1 MSNLFQMFIDQH
13 FLLQSSLAQK
23 LYFDYA
29 AVQPIIDFH
38 SHLSPA
44 DIATNKKFDNISQV
58 WLAGD
63 HYKWRAMRTFGIQE
77 KYITGSASDK
87 EKFNAWSKT
96 VPHTL
101 RNPLF
106 HWTHLEL
113 KNSFGVTELLNEKN
127 SDTVFEQCN
136 ELLNGDDHTARKF
149 LEKYNVVYQATTDDP
164 TDDLQFHHMAQEDA
178 SMKTQL
184 VPTFRPDKAFAI
196 HDAAS
201 FIQYLDQLSTVSGIE
216 ITDMTT
222 LLEAFQQRI
231 EYFHAHGCRISDH
244 GLQQIPVSNPF
255 TNALETEF
263 KSFLSGKG
271 AKPFSD
277 PDAYVFHVLK
287 SLSVMYHQKGWVQQ
301 FHLGAIRNN
310 NTRLLTTLGADV
322 GVDSIGDFSHASRLS
337 VFLNTLDK
345 DDKLT
350 KTIIY
355 NLNPADNSVFA
366 SMTGNFNDGS
376 VRGKVQYGPAW
387 WFLDQK
393 NGMEEQLD
401 VLSDMG
407 LLSCFVGM
415 ITDSRSLLS
424 FSRHEYFRRILCN
437 LLAND
442 MLNGILPNDEQW
454 IGGMVKDICYFNA
467 MQFLQIEK

>member
-1 MSNLFQMFIDQH
+1 MPSSTNTFIYNN
-13 FLLQSSLAQK
+13 FLLQSSLAEK
-23 LYFDYA
+23 LYFEYA
-29 AVQPIIDFH
+29 AEQPIIDFH

-44 DIATNKKFDNISQV
+44 DIATNKKFENISQV

-63 HYKWRAMRTFGIQE
+63 HYKWRAMRTFGISE
-77 KYITGSASDK
+77 KYITGDATDQ
-87 EKFNAWSKT
+87 EKFSAWAKT
-96 VPHTL
+96 VPYTL

-113 KNSFGVTELLNEKN
+113 KNSFGIDQLLNHESSN
-127 SDTVFEQCN
+127 HVYDHCN
-136 ELLNGDDHTARKF
+136 QLLLGDDHTSRKF

-164 TDDLQFHHMAQEDA
+164 TDDLQFHKMAQNDP
-178 SMKTQL
+178 SFNIKL
-184 VPTFRPDKAFAI
+184 VPSFRPDKAFAI

-201 FIQYLDQLSTVSGIE
+201 FLSYMDLLSSVSGVE
-216 ITDMTT
+216 IKDMDS
-222 LLEAFQQRI
+222 LLTVFQKRI
-231 EYFHAHGCRISDH
+231 DYFHSLGCRIADH
-244 GLQQIPVSNPF
+244 GLQQIPLSYAFTSKLDAEFKNFLLNRGSQSFSNP
-255 TNALETEF
+255 
-263 KSFLSGKG
+263 
-271 AKPFSD
+271 
-277 PDAYVFHVLK
+277 DAFVFHVLI
-287 SLSVMYHQKGWVQQ
+287 SLAKMYHKKGWVQQ

-310 NTRLLTTLGADV
+310 NSRLLRTLGADV

-337 VFLNTLDK
+337 FFLNTLDSE
-345 DDKLT
+345 DNLA

-355 NLNPADNSVFA
+355 NLNPADNAVFA
-366 SMTGNFNDGS
+366 SMIGNFNDGS

-393 NGMEEQLD
+393 NGMEDHLD

-437 LLAND
+437 LLAQD
-442 MLNGILPNDEQW
+442 MINGIIPNDESW
-454 IGGMVKDICYFNA
+454 IGSMVEDICYRNA
-467 MQFLQIEK
+467 KDYLNI

>member
-1 MSNLFQMFIDQH
+1 MSTSPKQFIHQD
-13 FLLQSSLAQK
+13 FLLQSDLAQK

-29 AVQPIIDFH
+29 ADQPIIDFH

-44 DIATNKKFDNISQV
+44 DIATDKKFDNISQV

-63 HYKWRAMRTFGIQE
+63 HYKWRAMRTFGINE
-77 KYITGSASDK
+77 KFITGNAGDD
-87 EKFNAWSKT
+87 EKFNAWAKT
-96 VPHTL
+96 VPYTL

-113 KNSFGVTELLNEKN
+113 KNSFGITALLNEGTSKHIYDHCN
-127 SDTVFEQCN
+127 S
-136 ELLNGDDHTARKF
+136 LLHGNDHTSRKF
-149 LEKYNVVYQATTDDP
+149 LEKYKVVYQATTDDP
-164 TDDLQFHHMAQEDA
+164 TDDLKFHQMAQQDA
-178 SMKTQL
+178 GLKIQL

-201 FIQYLDQLSTVSGIE
+201 FIQYLDQLSKVSGME
-216 ITDMTT
+216 ISDMTT
-222 LLEAFQQRI
+222 LLEAFQKRLA
-231 EYFHAHGCRISDH
+231 YFHSHGCRISDH
-244 GLQQIPVSNPF
+244 GLQQIPISNPF
-255 TNALETEF
+255 NNTLEAEF
-263 KSFLSGKG
+263 KLFLSSKG

-277 PDAYVFHVLK
+277 PNAYVFHLLK

-310 NTRLLTTLGADV
+310 NTRLLSTLGADV

-337 VFLNTLDK
+337 VFLNTLDR

-355 NLNPADNSVFA
+355 NLNPADNAVFA

-376 VRGKVQYGPAW
+376 VKGKVQYGPAW

-437 LLAND
+437 VLAND
-442 MLNGILPNDEQW
+442 MLNGLLPNDEKW
-454 IGGMVKDICYFNA
+454 IGGMVKDISYRNA
-467 MQFLQIEK
+467 MNYLGL

>member
-1 MSNLFQMFIDQH
+1 MSTTSKHFIHQD
-13 FLLQSSLAQK
+13 FLLQSDLAQK

-29 AVQPIIDFH
+29 ADQPIIDFH

-63 HYKWRAMRTFGIQE
+63 HYKWRAMRTFGINE
-77 KYITGSASDK
+77 KFITGNAGDD
-87 EKFNAWSKT
+87 EKFNAWAKT

-127 SDTVFEQCN
+127 SSQIYEHCN
-136 ELLNGDDHTARKF
+136 SLLRGNDHTSRKF
-149 LEKYNVVYQATTDDP
+149 LEKYKVVYQATTDDP
-164 TDDLQFHHMAQEDA
+164 TDDLRFHQMAQRD
-178 SMKTQL
+178 SSFSIQL
-184 VPTFRPDKAFAI
+184 VPSFRPDKAFSI
-196 HDAAS
+196 HDPSS
-201 FIQYLDQLSTVSGIE
+201 FIKYLSLLSEISGIL
-216 ITDMTT
+216 ITDMNS
-222 LLEAFQQRI
+222 LLEALKNRVDF
-231 EYFHAHGCRISDH
+231 FHDNGCRISDH
-244 GLQQIPVSNPF
+244 GLQQIPLANQFS
-255 TNALETEF
+255 TKLESEF
-263 KSFLSGKG
+263 KAFLSSKG
-271 AKPFSD
+271 AQPFSD
-277 PDAYVFHVLK
+277 PDAFVFHVLE
-287 SLSVMYHQKGWVQQ
+287 SLAKMYHQKGWVQQ

-310 NTRLLTTLGADV
+310 NSRLLSTLGADV
-322 GVDSIGDFSHASRLS
+322 GVDSIGDFSHAARLS
-337 VFLNTLDK
+337 AFLNVLDK
-345 DDKLT
+345 EDKLT

-355 NLNPADNSVFA
+355 NLNPADNAVFA

-442 MLNGILPNDEQW
+442 MLSGILPNDEKW
-454 IGGMVKDICYFNA
+454 VGGVITSISYLNA
-467 MQFLQIEK
+467 KEYLSI

>member
-1 MSNLFQMFIDQH
+1 MSAQSHSFINDH
-13 FLLQSSLAQK
+13 FLLLSPVAER
-23 LYFDYA
+23 LYHTYA
-29 AVQPIIDFH
+29 AHQPIIDFH

-44 DIATNKKFDNISQV
+44 DIATNKRFDNISQV

-63 HYKWRAMRTFGIQE
+63 HYKWRAMRTYGIPE
-77 KYITGSASDK
+77 KYITGDASDQ
-87 EKFNAWSKT
+87 EKFMAWAKT

-113 KNSFGVTELLNEKN
+113 KNSFGIDQLLNLD
-127 SDTVFEQCN
+127 SGSHVYDHCN
-136 ELLNGDDHTARKF
+136 RLLAGDEHTSRKF

-164 TDDLQFHHMAQEDA
+164 TDDLRFHQMAKNDP
-178 SMKTQL
+178 SCKIQL
-184 VPTFRPDKAFAI
+184 VPSFRPDKTFAI
-196 HDAAS
+196 YDAAS
-201 FIQYLDQLSTVSGIE
+201 FLSYMDLLSSVSGVE
-216 ITDMTT
+216 IKDMDS
-222 LLEAFQQRI
+222 LLTVFQKRI
-231 EYFHAHGCRISDH
+231 DYFHSLGCRIADH
-244 GLQQIPVSNPF
+244 GLQQIPLSHAF
-255 TNALETEF
+255 TSKLDAEF
-263 KSFLSGKG
+263 KNFLSNRGSQS
-271 AKPFSD
+271 FSD
-277 PDAYVFHVLK
+277 PDAFVFHVLI
-287 SLSVMYHQKGWVQQ
+287 SLAKMYHKKGWVQQ

-310 NTRLLTTLGADV
+310 NSRLLRTLGADV

-337 VFLNTLDK
+337 SFLNTLDSE
-345 DDKLT
+345 DNLA

-355 NLNPADNSVFA
+355 NLNPADNAVFA
-366 SMTGNFNDGS
+366 SMIGNFNDGS

-393 NGMEEQLD
+393 NGMEDHLD

-437 LLAND
+437 LLAED
-442 MLNGILPNDEQW
+442 MIKGLVPNDESW
-454 IGGMVKDICYFNA
+454 IGGMVEDICYKNA
-467 MQFLQIEK
+467 KTYLNI